1 MHKFVRMTV
10 LFPTPL
16 LQRGIIVVFPL
27 SLAITTDEVQH
38 PWCLS
43 SHGYFLGVLR
53 YNFSIFQSTRR
64 SPIREQCGT
73 ITALYLVTLD
83 IDTLGVLYQSI
94 YILLFYKRIQ
104 GFSGVMHACM
114 FLSAV
119 DAFLG
124 QSTYIIFHLSSRT
137 FSGSVIEVDAPTV
150 CLLIRL
156 SWLASAR
163 YSSFFK
169 LYLNTSDV
177 CFLWLFIRFQS
188 GNSLEGSVLEGP
200 FGAQFL

>member
-1 MHKFVRMTV
+1 MHKSVRMTV
-10 LFPTPL
+10 LFPTPF
-16 LQRGIIVVFPL
+16 LQNRIIFLFPC
-27 SLAITTDEVQH
+27 SLARKTDEVEH
-38 PWCLS
+38 PCGLS
-43 SHGYFLGVLR
+43 SYGDFLSVLSS
-53 YNFSIFQSTRR
+53 NPAIFQSTRC
-64 SPIREQCGT
+64 SPTCEQCGA

-83 IDTLGVLYQSI
+83 IDILGVLYKSI

-137 FSGSVIEVDAPTV
+137 FSGSVSEVDAPTV

-163 YSSFFK
+163 YSSFF
-169 LYLNTSDV
+169 
-177 CFLWLFIRFQS
+177 
-188 GNSLEGSVLEGP
+188 
-200 FGAQFL
+200 

>member
-16 LQRGIIVVFPL
+16 PQRGIIVVFPL

-83 IDTLGVLYQSI
+83 IDILGVLYKSI
-94 YILLFYKRIQ
+94 FFIILQTYSRFFR
-104 GFSGVMHACM
+104 GHARMH
-114 FLSAV
+114 V
-119 DAFLG
+119 
-124 QSTYIIFHLSSRT
+124 
-137 FSGSVIEVDAPTV
+137 
-150 CLLIRL
+150 
-156 SWLASAR
+156 
-163 YSSFFK
+163 
-169 LYLNTSDV
+169 
-177 CFLWLFIRFQS
+177 FIRSRCISWTVHIYYF
-188 GNSLEGSVLEGP
+188 SLVIANLLGVGH
-200 FGAQFL
+200 